1 MSPVRS
7 TAGFSVPSAV
17 GYLPRTYETC
27 DSSGV
32 IDDGRITMLYR
43 FLIFADWADGTLLLS
58 PGALR
63 GDSKVAGT
71 DEWRFDLHDGMTIAS
86 VVSSA
91 GGAKYIPV
99 HTFNNN
105 PYLKYVYTNVDDM
118 DSALTLQHVPLAGV
132 AFPTTRST
140 ARVEPSMVPST
151 LRPQPSTLPAPA
163 VTPVARSKVPST
175 DTLAPTPLSRGT
187 VSSRKVTSRRAT
199 RIFSQVSPSALEH
212 LEENTTGLTLTDD
225 PRDLVREEA
234 ALKGLATK
242 RPVISGVQPAGLN
255 LSTRRIARVDIDFHG
270 PWAPDQQGV
279 IGFWSYT
286 PRTGDM
292 ATIQP
297 VRVKDYDTLEYGLQQ
312 FFIRVGTPDVIKID
326 RDSSA
331 VAGQPAH
338 VTRFEKFCSDHSIR
352 LYTAPTDEHSEN
364 GAAERAGS
372 TIYGHATAAATL
384 AHQSPHH
391 WSSYAANMVNYSFNR
406 VPIKALNW
414 KTKYY
419 ITHGVDPYV
428 GHLHTPFCPA
438 FAVLDKKA
446 RGNVSQWK
454 NRVKRCMFVGYPTD
468 QRDGTYTL
476 YDFATKSTFSTSHA
490 YFDDDFDLVQKAP
503 SGYGWTWKSDIFSD
517 PNLISALELA
527 LPDTDRS
534 ESAPTC
540 EPTHA
545 ALASIS
551 SSVTP
556 DLPSMRC
563 LRTGG
568 IYYTQGDPADPSADR
583 LHGCLPAG
591 RARLRGAHLRAAP
604 EADIGSPDV
613 PDFGTVPAADDSVS
627 TPAIPPSTPPP
638 RRVWGDPSSRGYSP
652 AMVPRSVQLRG
663 SITPQSL
670 PFFGRRDFD
679 SPANFSANASVAR
692 LTSTTIDW
700 RMALSSGQA
709 GEVQSAVEAGVIDPC
724 DYTQLGVELFGDPTF
739 SPRASFASTVPSE
752 RPWAHAAALGFTHDP
767 ITTVDVPTTPPPVAP
782 LSKLD
787 GAKQRSDYFAVDT
800 PTTWD
805 AVPPINWDKTSR
817 AYKDFAKLVGDTRA
831 QAAYISENK
840 GIYDAGAIMHVE
852 QPLGVPILPS
862 MEVYKTKNN
871 GTDKGRTCILGSRE
885 IEGRDF
891 SKFEVPAPVATNQSQ
906 RMQDIIAVKNAYPL
920 RVIDVKLA
928 FLGGKLQRLVLCSPP
943 GGIDL
948 GVGPNGRPIVWC
960 LLLSLYGLV
969 ESPQIWYCA
978 FSNWLLSQGY
988 VRSPVDMAC
997 FVHGTSPD
1005 FRSINIHVDD
1015 SKLRFQLKEEE
1026 DKFAA
1031 ALLAGPASHGG
1042 IHDLGYDFG
1051 ECVGVEYTVTPNGYH
1066 LHLTK
1071 WLSRVADKL
1080 GLAEAK
1086 AKDVPLPARLH
1097 ALPETP
1103 ESIPLDAPQKEEF
1116 LTKVGIVQW
1125 ASTTGVLPQ
1134 MGFSASHLG
1143 TRRSAPLRYDLEMAT
1158 RTIRFLLSLKGEG
1171 ITLERSPALPDDM
1184 ESEWACDSD
1193 WAGDKES
1200 FRSHGGYYGTWGG
1213 LPLISHAGRHKSMS
1227 TSSTSAEIT
1236 QMSNTGMAIVVHRR
1250 AAGFMRH
1257 PPKRPALLR
1266 ADNAAGITV
1275 AEQQIML
1282 TAVARHIAVRYLYIR
1297 ELVGHGVVTLRWIST
1312 TRNVADIFSKPLQKI
1327 LFSAFDQVIRG
1338 RDLLW
1343 QYT

>member
-1 MSPVRS
+1 
-7 TAGFSVPSAV
+7 
-17 GYLPRTYETC
+17 
-27 DSSGV
+27 
-32 IDDGRITMLYR
+32 
-43 FLIFADWADGTLLLS
+43 
-58 PGALR
+58 
-63 GDSKVAGT
+63 
-71 DEWRFDLHDGMTIAS
+71 
-86 VVSSA
+86 
-91 GGAKYIPV
+91 
-99 HTFNNN
+99 
-105 PYLKYVYTNVDDM
+105 
-118 DSALTLQHVPLAGV
+118 
-132 AFPTTRST
+132 
-140 ARVEPSMVPST
+140 
-151 LRPQPSTLPAPA
+151 
-163 VTPVARSKVPST
+163 
-175 DTLAPTPLSRGT
+175 
-187 VSSRKVTSRRAT
+187 
-199 RIFSQVSPSALEH
+199 
-212 LEENTTGLTLTDD
+212 
-225 PRDLVREEA
+225 
-234 ALKGLATK
+234 
-242 RPVISGVQPAGLN
+242 
-255 LSTRRIARVDIDFHG
+255 
-270 PWAPDQQGV
+270 
-279 IGFWSYT
+279 
-286 PRTGDM
+286 
-292 ATIQP
+292 
-297 VRVKDYDTLEYGLQQ
+297 
-312 FFIRVGTPDVIKID
+312 
-326 RDSSA
+326 
-331 VAGQPAH
+331 
-338 VTRFEKFCSDHSIR
+338 
-352 LYTAPTDEHSEN
+352 
-364 GAAERAGS
+364 
-372 TIYGHATAAATL
+372 
-384 AHQSPHH
+384 
-391 WSSYAANMVNYSFNR
+391 
-406 VPIKALNW
+406 
-414 KTKYY
+414 
-419 ITHGVDPYV
+419 
-428 GHLHTPFCPA
+428 
-438 FAVLDKKA
+438 
-446 RGNVSQWK
+446 
-454 NRVKRCMFVGYPTD
+454 
-468 QRDGTYTL
+468 
-476 YDFATKSTFSTSHA
+476 
-490 YFDDDFDLVQKAP
+490 
-503 SGYGWTWKSDIFSD
+503 
-517 PNLISALELA
+517 
-527 LPDTDRS
+527 
-534 ESAPTC
+534 
-540 EPTHA
+540 
-545 ALASIS
+545 
-551 SSVTP
+551 
-556 DLPSMRC
+556 
-563 LRTGG
+563 
-568 IYYTQGDPADPSADR
+568 
-583 LHGCLPAG
+583 
-591 RARLRGAHLRAAP
+591 
-604 EADIGSPDV
+604 
-613 PDFGTVPAADDSVS
+613 
-627 TPAIPPSTPPP
+627 
-638 RRVWGDPSSRGYSP
+638 
-652 AMVPRSVQLRG
+652 MVPRSVQLRG
-663 SITPQSL
+663 SVTPQSL
-670 PFFGRRDFD
+670 TFFGRRDFD
-679 SPANFSANASVAR
+679 IPANFSANASVAR

-767 ITTVDVPTTPPPVAP
+767 ITAVDVPTTPPPVAP

-805 AVPPINWDKTSR
+805 AVPPINWNKTSR

-1005 FRSINIHVDD
+1005 FRSINIHADD
-1015 SKLRFQLKEEE
+1015 SKLCFQLKEEE
-1026 DKFAA
+1026 DKFVA
-1031 ALLAGPASHGG
+1031 ALLAGPASHGD

-1297 ELVGHGVVTLRWIST
+1297 ELVGHGVVTLRWVST